1 MTWSR
6 EEIKRRR
13 AEREDSI
20 RRFRERV
27 ERMKAEREAERNRT
41 QPRRRFFLFG

>member
-13 AEREDSI
+13 AEREESI
-20 RRFRERV
+20 RRFRERI
-27 ERMKAEREAERNRT
+27 ERMKAERESERI
-41 QPRRRFFLFG
+41 QPPHRRRFFLFG

>member
-6 EEIKRRR
+6 DEIKQRR

-20 RRFRERV
+20 RRFRKRI
-27 ERMKAEREAERNRT
+27 ERMKAEREAESNRP
-41 QPRRRFFLFG
+41 QPRKRFFLFG